1 MKRLDHAGI
10 VFDHAAG
17 MLASAIAERH
27 GTTENTISAVLN
39 RLRKEYKFGL
49 QPLPPRQSE
58 PPAGL
63 IAMYVK
69 GAKLVEIAEATGIST
84 KSVSRWITK
93 LVDDGVLMNRNPA
106 AATLAPKHGFSAK
119 ELIVDDV
126 HIDAPE
132 AVTRVASAKA
142 KIACQR
148 HLDDLIAEYSS
159 PLAVASLAQM
169 NFARQSAPPPFSQ
182 FARDSQ
188 GKVLI

>member
-1 MKRLDHAGI
+1 MRNRLDHAGI
-10 VFDHAAG
+10 VSDHAAG
-17 MLASAIAERH
+17 MLAAAIAERH

-49 QPLPPRQSE
+49 EPLPPRKSE

-69 GAKLVEIAEATGIST
+69 GATLVEIADATGIST

-93 LVDDGVLMNRNPA
+93 LVDDGVLLNRNPS
-106 AATLAPKHGFSAK
+106 AATLPRKHGNSANSVI
-119 ELIVDDV
+119 EDDV
-126 HIDAPE
+126 YAPE
-132 AVTRVASAKA
+132 AVTRVTSAKA
-142 KIACQR
+142 KIACAR
-148 HLDDLIAEYSS
+148 HLDDLVAEYSS
-159 PLAVASLAQM
+159 PLAVASLAQV